1 MSLPDPLK
9 LAEAL
14 NPPKSLREF
23 NHRFRTEADCEDFLF
38 LVRYPEGFVCP
49 RCGVRQG
56 WALEDKRLTECSSGH
71 KVSLTSGTAFHRTR
85 QDLLTWFHA
94 VFLISTLTP
103 GISALQFQRL
113 LGLKRYEI
121 RCCTQRSTLVAPGR
135 ELFREV
141 EVDET
146 LTVKILAGEAVAAI
160 NWWWALEV
168 IPFSSLKTGKVVV
181 VGGFGCN
188 WLQMLQQTLWLDLS
202 RKKLNRVPSSIRMVG
217 MDTGDSIIRA
227 IIISALSRVGT
238 VN

>member
-103 GISALQFQRL
+103 GISGTTISTTALVNSAVPASAGSEALRD
-113 LGLKRYEI
+113 GL
-121 RCCTQRSTLVAPGR
+121 SDVAHSPIDAGR
-135 ELFREV
+135 TR
-141 EVDET
+141 T
-146 LTVKILAGEAVAAI
+146 
-160 NWWWALEV
+160 
-168 IPFSSLKTGKVVV
+168 
-181 VGGFGCN
+181 
-188 WLQMLQQTLWLDLS
+188 
-202 RKKLNRVPSSIRMVG
+202 
-217 MDTGDSIIRA
+217 
-227 IIISALSRVGT
+227 
-238 VN
+238 